1 MDRYAQM
8 ALDQHRRLR
17 PLEHS
22 LIDDPTQFFTEMG
35 GQIQAQVTDL
45 RDEILGQI
53 RPGESIEDYRLRS
66 YQALTMAEEIVL
78 SDYFPLETAEDPD
91 EGLSDLVDDPDLAR
105 YYRDLAEINHTIHTA
120 P

>member
-8 ALDQHRRLR
+8 VLDQHRRLR

-22 LIDDPTQFFTEMG
+22 LIDDPTQFFTEVG
-35 GQIQAQVTDL
+35 DQIQSQVTDL
-45 RDEILGQI
+45 RDQILGQM
-53 RPGESIEDYRLRS
+53 RSGESIEAYRLRS
-66 YQALTMAEEIVL
+66 YQALATAEEAVL
-78 SDYFPLETAEDPD
+78 SDYFPLEMAEDPD
-91 EGLSDLVDDPDLAR
+91 EGLSDLEADPDLAR

>member
-17 PLEHS
+17 PLEHA
-22 LIDDPTQFFTEMG
+22 LIDDPTPFFTEIG
-35 GQIQAQVTDL
+35 YQIQAQVTDL
-45 RDEILGQI
+45 RDEVLGPI
-53 RPGESIEDYRLRS
+53 RPDESIEEYRLRG
-66 YQALTMAEEIVL
+66 YQARATAEEIVI
-78 SDYFPLETAEDPD
+78 SDFFPSEMAEDPD
-91 EGLSDLVDDPDLAR
+91 EGLSDLEDDPDLAR

>member
-1 MDRYAQM
+1 MDRYAQI

-35 GQIQAQVTDL
+35 DQIQARVTGL
-45 RDEILGQI
+45 RDEVLGQI
-53 RPGESIEDYRLRS
+53 RPGESMEDYRLRG
-66 YQALTMAEEIVL
+66 YQVLAMADEVVI

-91 EGLSDLVDDPDLAR
+91 DDLSDLVDDPDLAR
-105 YYRDLAEINHTIHTA
+105 YYRDLAEINHMIHTA